1 MTKIV
6 DGKSL
11 AQEIAN
17 RLKKEV
23 NDLNLRGVK
32 PKLVIVGIKPDTRS
46 QVYIRM
52 KLKRAEEIGIIAEYV
67 DLSNRSHA
75 ECVEKVTELSN
86 DKSVHGI
93 ILQLPLAGWYDPQDL
108 IDYIDPAK
116 DVDGL
121 TSTNQTAL
129 EQNKP
134 GIVPATPL
142 AVMQILKVNEVELK
156 DKIVCIVG
164 RSHLV
169 GMPLRYLLEHT
180 GAKVLVGHR
189 QIKNIAELTLQSDIV
204 ISAAG
209 SPGLITKDMIKKDT
223 VVIDVGINDID
234 NKLRGDV
241 DFESVSKIARLIT
254 PVPGG
259 VGPMT
264 VVMLLQNV
272 VNAVKIIPK
281 E

>member
-6 DGKSL
+6 DGKEL
-11 AQEIAN
+11 AQEIAD
-17 RLKKEV
+17 RLKIEV
-23 NDLNLRGVK
+23 GELKQSGVS
-32 PKLVIVGIKPDTRS
+32 PKLVIVGIKPDSRS

-52 KLKRAEEIGIIAEYV
+52 KRRRAEEIGIIAEYV

-75 ECVEKVTELSN
+75 ECIEKITELSS
-86 DKSVHGI
+86 DKNVHGI
-93 ILQLPLAGWYDPQDL
+93 VLQLPLAGWYDPQDL
-108 IDYIDPAK
+108 IDYIDPSK

-142 AVMQILKVNEVELK
+142 AVMQILKINNIKLK
-156 DKIVCIVG
+156 NKVVCVIG

-169 GMPLRYLLEHT
+169 GMPLRYLLENAD
-180 GAKVLVGHR
+180 AKVLVGHR

-209 SPGLITKDMIKKDT
+209 SPGLVTANMIKKDT

-272 VNAVKIIPK
+272 VNAAKIIPK